1 MQDVVLNGKQNSRV
15 GEQANDKEGIMDSS
29 GKRRK
34 IAVACQG
41 GGSHTAFT
49 AGVLRRL
56 LAREQGEYEFVAFSG
71 TSGGAICALL
81 TWYGLLTGGRDEAAK
96 LLETFWTRDNS
107 ANTVPERFLN
117 DWIVNSTRWQQE
129 TGFLVEQSPNV
140 FSDLTQ
146 DELGRSIERNVKF
159 DRIDGDLVRPESP
172 KLFVGAVEV
181 ITGGLKVFRSHKR
194 EETNLGEPR
203 FVFEDNPND
212 GITLDAVLASSAIP
226 PLFRAVRIGRG
237 VYWDGLFAQNP
248 PVRDLPDAEPDEIWI
263 IQINPSRLVPEADEP
278 RPGDEPTKIANILDR
293 RNELAGNLS
302 LEQELRYIRK
312 INELVRERRINDL
325 LDENPPS
332 GNKREYRYVEVR
344 KPIENRRPLDY
355 ATKLD
360 RSSSFI
366 QEMMTYGE
374 EQADEFLDELSRTV

>member
-81 TWYGLLTGGRDEAAK
+81 TWYGLLTGGRDEAAR

-107 ANTVPERFLN
+107 ANTLPERFLN

-129 TGFLVEQSPNV
+129 TGFLVEQSPNI
-140 FSDLTQ
+140 FSDLAQ

-172 KLFVGAVEV
+172 KLFVRAVEV

-263 IQINPSRLVPEADEP
+263 IQINPSRLVPEADES

-360 RSSSFI
+360 RSSSSI